1 MTQKPKNTNSTTIL
15 VNKIVDC
22 ALDKKAEKLIVL
34 DVKKLTSF
42 TDYFI
47 ICSSDSN
54 PKTKALLNHIVD
66 NIKNEFDIKP
76 LNSEGI
82 ENLDWVLLDY
92 INIVV
97 NIFSPEKR
105 NYYNIEKLWGDAEI
119 TIIKESFD
127 NEKTSN

>member
-1 MTQKPKNTNSTTIL
+1 MN
-15 VNKIVDC
+15 NKKLINRITDLI
-22 ALDKKAEKLIVL
+22 LDKHGSEIKIINVS
-34 DVKKLTSF
+34 KLTSL

-54 PKTKALLNHIVD
+54 PKTKALINHIID
-66 NIKNEFDIKP
+66 NIKNDFDLKP

-127 NEKTSN
+127 NEKKSS

>member
-1 MTQKPKNTNSTTIL
+1 MDNKKLI
-15 VNKIVDC
+15 NKITDLI
-22 ALDKKAEKLIVL
+22 LDKHGSEIKIINVS
-34 DVKKLTSF
+34 KLTSL

-54 PKTKALLNHIVD
+54 PKTKALINHIID
-66 NIKNEFDIKP
+66 NIKNEFDLKP

-127 NEKTSN
+127 NEKKSN

>member
-1 MTQKPKNTNSTTIL
+1 MDNKKLI
-15 VNKIVDC
+15 NKITDLI
-22 ALDKKAEKLIVL
+22 LDKHGSEIKIINVS
-34 DVKKLTSF
+34 KLTSL

-54 PKTKALLNHIVD
+54 PKTKALINHIID
-66 NIKNEFDIKP
+66 NIKNDFDLKP

-119 TIIKESFD
+119 TVIKESFD
-127 NEKTSN
+127 NEKKSN

>member
-1 MTQKPKNTNSTTIL
+1 MDNKKLI
-15 VNKIVDC
+15 NKITDLI
-22 ALDKKAEKLIVL
+22 LDKHGSEIKIINVS
-34 DVKKLTSF
+34 KLTSL

-54 PKTKALLNHIVD
+54 PKTKALINHIVD
-66 NIKNEFDIKP
+66 NIKNEFDLKP

-119 TIIKESFD
+119 TVIKESFD
-127 NEKTSN
+127 NEKKSN

>member
-1 MTQKPKNTNSTTIL
+1 MN
-15 VNKIVDC
+15 NKKLINRITDLL
-22 ALDKKAEKLIVL
+22 LDKHGSEIKIINVS
-34 DVKKLTSF
+34 KLTSL

-54 PKTKALLNHIVD
+54 PKTKALINHIID
-66 NIKNEFDIKP
+66 NIKNDFDLKP

-127 NEKTSN
+127 NEKKSS